1 MQPRIVAQL
10 NALNRQ
16 FYATVA
22 DAFDQTRGSAWPGWQ
37 HLLPHLPT
45 VRPLRVL
52 DVGCGNGRFARF
64 LHAVGLPVDYTGV
77 DSSPALLA
85 RAREALQPLACW
97 RLIEQD
103 VIEQPLAEGE
113 YDLVGVFG
121 VLHHVPARAGRVAW
135 MRQLAQRVAVG
146 GVLAYASWRFME
158 DARLRARVVPWPP
171 ELAGEVEAGDVL
183 LDWRQGAHALRY
195 CHAVDDDE
203 QAQID
208 ASLGLTLLARYRADG
223 SSGQLNA
230 YSVLRRA
237 QSAPI

>member
-1 MQPRIVAQL
+1 MTPEVIAHL

-37 HLLPHLPT
+37 RLLPHLPSA
-45 VRPLRVL
+45 RPLRVL

-64 LHAVGLPVDYTGV
+64 LHAAGVTIDYVGV

-85 RAREALQPLACW
+85 HARAALAALERW
-97 RLIEQD
+97 RLVEQD
-103 VIEQPLAEGE
+103 VIDQPIREGE
-113 YDLVGVFG
+113 YDLVVAFG
-121 VLHHVPARAGRVAW
+121 VLHHVPARAGRVAF
-135 MRQLAQRVAVG
+135 MRGLAQRVAPQ

-158 DARLRARVVPWPP
+158 DARLRARIVPWPL
-171 ELAGEVEAGDVL
+171 ELADAVEAGDVL

-195 CHAVDDDE
+195 CHALDDAE
-203 QAQID
+203 QAELD
-208 ASLGLTLLARYRADG
+208 ASLSLTLLERYRADG

-230 YSVLRRA
+230 YSVLRHDPA
-237 QSAPI
+237 

>member
-1 MQPRIVAQL
+1 MQPQIVAQL

-22 DAFDQTRGSAWPGWQ
+22 NDFDQTRGSAWPGWQ
-37 HLLPHLPT
+37 RLLPHLPLA
-45 VRPLRVL
+45 RPLRVL

-64 LHAVGLPVDYTGV
+64 LHAAGLSIDYVGV

-85 RAREALQPLACW
+85 RAREALQPLARW

-103 VIEQPLAEGE
+103 VIEQPFVEGE

-135 MRQLAQRVAVG
+135 MQRLAQRLAVG

-158 DARLRARVVPWPP
+158 DPRLRARVVPWPP
-171 ELAGEVEAGDVL
+171 ALAGEVEAGDVL
-183 LDWRQGAHALRY
+183 LDWRQGTHALRY

-208 ASLGLTLLARYRADG
+208 ASLNLTLLERYRADG

-237 QSAPI
+237 HP